1 MPSFSPRERKGRCT
15 AEFSDPAACAVD
27 TGHPPAFQ
35 MHKSTPF
42 DACRTYKFPRYFW
55 WQPMVSKSTTA
66 SDFPQAA
73 FVKASRIGH
82 KVFGSGNLA
91 FLANVE
97 RKWLLQQN
105 SPWPSD
111 RSTMIPHSTSLR
123 MHLLLLNWHYPRH
136 CHLGQRVSRQTVNR
150 PPMHALQVRHIGARS
165 RCAAHS
171 LHQTKADEPETVPGF
186 LRPARIR
193 RAAGGDPRSCSERR
207 F

>member
-1 MPSFSPRERKGRCT
+1 
-15 AEFSDPAACAVD
+15 
-27 TGHPPAFQ
+27 
-35 MHKSTPF
+35 
-42 DACRTYKFPRYFW
+42 
-55 WQPMVSKSTTA
+55 MVSKPTTA
-66 SDFPQAA
+66 LDFPQAA

-136 CHLGQRVSRQTVNR
+136 CHLGQIESIKADGESATDACAPGSSSEQEAAVQLIVCIKRRLMSLKPCQDSYGRPESDAPQEGTHAAAVNDDFENDRPASTAVLRVLHV
-150 PPMHALQVRHIGARS
+150 PMHDSQ
-165 RCAAHS
+165 C
-171 LHQTKADEPETVPGF
+171 T
-186 LRPARIR
+186 
-193 RAAGGDPRSCSERR
+193 
-207 F
+207 

>member
-1 MPSFSPRERKGRCT
+1 
-15 AEFSDPAACAVD
+15 
-27 TGHPPAFQ
+27 

-42 DACRTYKFPRYFW
+42 DACRTNLFQRYFW

-82 KVFGSGNLA
+82 KVFASGNLA

-136 CHLGQRVSRQTVNR
+136 CHLGQIALVSRQTVNW
-150 PPMHALQVRHIGARS
+150 PPMHALQVRHRS
-165 RCAAHS
+165 KKPLCSFEHGGEDGGPHVVEA
-171 LHQTKADEPETVPGF
+171 PEAS
-186 LRPARIR
+186 RPSVAPLDTW
-193 RAAGGDPRSCSERR
+193 GKPT
-207 F
+207 